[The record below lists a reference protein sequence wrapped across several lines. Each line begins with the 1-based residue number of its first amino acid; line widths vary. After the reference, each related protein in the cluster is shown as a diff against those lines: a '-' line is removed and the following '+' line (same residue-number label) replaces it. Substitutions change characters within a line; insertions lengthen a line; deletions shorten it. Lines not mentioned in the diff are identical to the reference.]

1 MEVIV
6 LGAGC
11 AKCRNVYSV
20 VEKVIAQ
27 TGVKA
32 TLRKDED
39 IIKIMAYDIISPPAV
54 VVDGVVKIKGCVPT
68 EMEVKNALG
77 LE

>member
-1 MEVIV
+1 MEVV
-6 LGAGC
+6 LLGAGC
-11 AKCRNVYSV
+11 AKCRNVYAV

-32 TLRKDED
+32 TLRKEED
-39 IIKIMAYDIISPPAV
+39 IMKIMAYDIMTPPAV

-68 EMEVKNALG
+68 EMEVKAALG
-77 LE
+77 IE